1 MNMDI
6 FKEVPES
13 FHLQF
18 INTLDHLEDGNTSE
32 QEIIWKSNKNRIFSK
47 RLAIL
52 IAATVLALSTLAV
65 GAASV
70 FRWHEYA
77 RERFGV
83 TEETEGSLTERQLT
97 SPEYEII
104 QDEGMVFSLVQS
116 VRTETSFYYLME
128 VTVPERIIL
137 NSDVFFEY
145 SSVVSEK
152 ELEFCVVNFI
162 SDSIEGNRAY
172 CEVEIHAK
180 PGVDY
185 EGEEAVIHLS
195 NLIQTIKSEKTGILL
210 EGEWN
215 IPVTLA
221 GLSDMTTFWAKQ
233 QVRIGTHDIFIEKV
247 KAGPF
252 LLRFYVE
259 ENRVLHSFQY
269 YPVSVTGVRYQNGK
283 EVAQHTTFFDKIHH
297 IDEVTGESCLEIILD
312 QAIDPDQISE
322 IVLNEGEA
330 VIHLYSSQK
339 TAVENLEEFN
349 LVGQDGVWELL
360 GELKP
365 DTVSENWEL
374 LYFRYDNALM
384 ADDKAVYLLDVHCK
398 KMETLIDLAQVG
410 FDREK
415 GGDIVVGPGGRSV
428 YILPYAGSDKGY
440 ICQLNLEERVLQ
452 EVSAEQM
459 IQSDLWQSKWKEK

>member
-1 MNMDI
+1 MNI
-6 FKEVPES
+6 FKEVPEN

-18 INTLDHLEDGNTSE
+18 INTLDHLEDRNTSE
-32 QEIIWKSNKNRIFSK
+32 QEIIWKSSKNRIFSK
-47 RLAIL
+47 KLAIL
-52 IAATVLALSTLAV
+52 IAAAVLALSTLAV

-83 TEETEGSLTERQLT
+83 TKETEGSLTERELT

-104 QDEGMVFSLVQS
+104 QEEGMKFSLIQS
-116 VRTETSFYYLME
+116 VRTEKSFYYLME
-128 VTVPERIIL
+128 VTVPEDITL
-137 NSDVFFEY
+137 NGDVFFEY

-152 ELEFCVVNFI
+152 ELEFCVVNFV

-172 CEVEIHAK
+172 CEVEIYAK

-185 EGEEAVIHLS
+185 GGEEAVIHLS
-195 NLIQTIKSEKTGILL
+195 NLIQTIKSEQTGILL

-221 GLSDMTTFWAKQ
+221 GLSDMTTFWTKQ

-252 LLRFYVE
+252 RLRLYME
-259 ENRVLHSFQY
+259 GSRALHSFQY

-283 EVAQHTTFFDKIHH
+283 EISQHTTLFDKTHH
-297 IDEVTGESCLEIILD
+297 TDEVTGESYIEIVFE
-312 QAIDPDQISE
+312 QAIDPEQISE

-330 VIHLYSSQK
+330 VIHLYSQQE

-349 LVGQDGVWELL
+349 LVGQDGIWELL

-365 DTVSENWEL
+365 NITPENWEL

-384 ADDKAVYLLDVHCK
+384 ADDKTVYLLDVHCR

-415 GGDIVVGPGGRSV
+415 GGDIVAGPSGSSV

-452 EVSAEQM
+452 EVPAEQM
-459 IQSDLWQSKWKEK
+459 IGSDVWKNRQD